1 MRNKNCTI
9 KKSDN
14 LLLKKAYQVV
24 EKHNNTSISFLQRK
38 LEISYTK
45 ASELIDRVL
54 SENIDDQK
62 GVKR

>member
-9 KKSDN
+9 KKSDK

-45 ASELIDRVL
+45 ASELIDKIL
-54 SENIDDQK
+54 CENIDDQK
-62 GVKR
+62 GVK

>member
-1 MRNKNCTI
+1 MRKKNVTI
-9 KKSDN
+9 KKRDK

-45 ASELIDRVL
+45 ASELIDRIL
-54 SENIDDQK
+54 CENIDDPK
-62 GVKR
+62 GVK